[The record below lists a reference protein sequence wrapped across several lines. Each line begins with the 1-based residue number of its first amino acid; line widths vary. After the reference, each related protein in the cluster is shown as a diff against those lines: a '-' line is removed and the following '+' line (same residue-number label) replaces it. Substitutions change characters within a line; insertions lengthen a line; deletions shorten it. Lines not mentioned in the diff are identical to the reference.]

1 MDQVFGSPG
10 FAPFLSETALPQRL
24 EKWTGLLRF
33 PALRLLMA
41 DKRFESRPPPA
52 SRPRPGMCPG
62 SLHVSTWWLDTCV
75 SLFRV

>member
-41 DKRFESRPPPA
+41 DKRFESRPPHGRGPECA
-52 SRPRPGMCPG
+52 P
-62 SLHVSTWWLDTCV
+62 D
-75 SLFRV
+75 LFTFPLGGWTLAFRFFA